1 MLRTV
6 SEREENRLEEHGE
19 KGRAAGNLAR
29 NRKRA
34 SWNSGKKKA
43 EPKASRIERECVEKR
58 RRRRRRRS
66 SGVGRCAPESARYS
80 LFKAKLEGGGTVA
93 RSVGRSAA
101 RPRGTRASFSR
112 TISSGASGRSTSRLQ
127 ASIDRWIDR
136 AAASLFLPPDP
147 SRSRPIVR
155 SVCRRSSIVDRSVS
169 IVGRSRRF
177 EGQRRSRIVGD
188 TCPGESFRSK
198 ARSFSFVAMLVLV
211 ASSMVQVNRVRATIR
226 AYVRSRGSWEI
237 PRVYR
242 ISRTCRYRFRIGRD
256 PSEKGAYAA
265 LPNAGAS
272 TFFRSSSLLIFL
284 FSFFFLFGFLVR
296 SFFPRDAQR
305 SFYQRGVPISKRACR
320 FRWELDGK
328 DGIWYPPR

>member
-19 KGRAAGNLAR
+19 KGRAAGNLVR

-43 EPKASRIERECVEKR
+43 GPKASRIERECVEKR
-58 RRRRRRRS
+58 RRWRRRRRRRS

-93 RSVGRSAA
+93 RSVGRFAA

-211 ASSMVQVNRVRATIR
+211 ASFMVQVNRVRAAIR

-284 FSFFFLFGFLVR
+284 LFFLVLFAFLVR
-296 SFFPRDAQR
+296 SFFRRDARR
-305 SFYQRGVPISKRACR
+305 SFY
-320 FRWELDGK
+320 
-328 DGIWYPPR
+328 